1 LVKSPESTAV
11 AGLARGK
18 PHEATGAGAVKAK
31 VYGLRGSAPSFSA
44 ELMLLHKGIQYRRVN
59 LIPMQH
65 RKRLPAKGFPGGTVP
80 ALVLNGRRVQTNRAI
95 ARALD
100 ELVPEPPLFPAER
113 AIRAGVEEA
122 ESFGDEVLQPAT
134 RRMILWSM
142 SRDPDSVRPHPANGR
157 LLVPRNAWLRRRLMP
172 RVFEAWGITDDVVQ
186 RDFGAL
192 PLMLDKLDAYVD
204 DGLLAGPRLNAADFQ
219 IAPLIG
225 ALCGIGDL
233 GAEVGRR
240 PVAALAGRVLPT
252 W

>member
-1 LVKSPESTAV
+1 METTTL
-11 AGLARGK
+11 AGQAPRQ
-18 PHEATGAGAVKAK
+18 PREAMAASAVKAK

-44 ELMLLHKGIQYRRVN
+44 ELMLLHKGIEYRRVN

-113 AIRAGVEEA
+113 AIRTGVEEA

-142 SRDPDSVRPHPANGR
+142 NRDPDSVRPHPANGR
-157 LLVPRNAWLRRRLMP
+157 LLVPRSAWLRRRLMP
-172 RVFEAWGITDDVVQ
+172 RVFELWGISDEVVQ

-192 PLMLDKLDAYVD
+192 PLMLDKLDGYVAE
-204 DGLLAGPRLNAADFQ
+204 GLLDGPRLNAADFE

-240 PVAALAGRVLPT
+240 PIAALAGRVLPR